1 MTVRERCKKWWY
13 RRPIRDGVIMIVSLA
28 AVLLVIKAIIVCNPS
43 GSCVATNS
51 GCTNDLM
58 HTALD
63 LGIILL
69 AATLGGLLGV
79 DFHNHETE
87 KGGK

>member
-1 MTVRERCKKWWY
+1 
-13 RRPIRDGVIMIVSLA
+13 MIIVGSLA

-43 GSCVATNS
+43 DSCVATNS

-58 HTALD
+58 HAALD

-69 AATLGGLLGV
+69 AATLGGMLGV

-87 KGGK
+87 KSGK